1 MLQLS
6 VHMRA
11 AENKREKSDSVMQKW
26 SIAGTLF
33 ALALASV
40 RAYAD
45 SSSIETVEVTATR
58 LPEAVG
64 DVPADV
70 SIIAGDELRDRQA
83 TSLGTALDLTAG
95 VEAPAGGDAG
105 PSSAVP
111 SFWGLHEFDA
121 FLLVVDGVPW
131 GGAFNPAIPSLD
143 FNDIRR
149 FEVLKGSAPAV
160 YGATSFVGVIH
171 LIHYPAGEA
180 ANDVEASY
188 GSYGS
193 WRAATSF
200 ALPDWGSYRQ
210 SLAFDAE
217 QLGFADKR
225 ESVRD
230 RHLLY
235 RGEST
240 LGRGTFRIDADLSLV
255 HDVPPS
261 PVVRNGDALTKLTP
275 VNANYNPSN
284 AGIDENRYH
293 ATLRYTLPTSFGAWE
308 TLLSFAHSDIRDVRG
323 FLRPDLIDNGSENAD
338 SQDQRRLIQDGYF
351 DSHITHVLAQ
361 NTDLVF
367 GTDLLFGLGRQRSIN
382 GAYYVP
388 LSGLVVAP
396 PTTSLHVDEINT
408 IRDKRF
414 FVGQYAEFDWRPAAG
429 WDIAAGLRL
438 NETFEDKTSV
448 HIDGF
453 DPTADENARAKKNQ
467 TRLSGSIGASYQ
479 AWKDSD
485 GEAVLYADYRN
496 AFKPAAIDFGPDYT
510 PDVLN
515 PETAQ
520 SYEAGVK
527 GAVLGGDLSYQLEA
541 FLLNFSNLVVAETDS
556 AGEPVLRNA
565 GGERLKGVEFDARY
579 QLAPDLALAGNF
591 AYHDTRFTKFVVDE
605 GAGPVDVSGNQLTLA
620 PHILAAAGVL
630 YSPAQGFYG
639 NVVANYIGRRYL
651 DEENKAPT
659 ASYVTLNAVLGYRY
673 GRYDLSVAGTNLTD
687 RQPPVTQSE
696 FGDSSYYLLP
706 ARTIF
711 VQLKRAL

>member
-1 MLQLS
+1 MRKVSLVTALS
-6 VHMRA
+6 V
-11 AENKREKSDSVMQKW
+11 
-26 SIAGTLF
+26 
-33 ALALASV
+33 LALVSAQ
-40 RAYAD
+40 AQAG
-45 SSSIETVEVTATR
+45 SSSVETVEVTATR
-58 LPEAVG
+58 LPEPVSS
-64 DVPADV
+64 VPADV
-70 SIIAGDELRDRQA
+70 SIITGDELRARQA
-83 TSLGTALDLTAG
+83 ISLGTALDLTAG

-121 FLLVVDGVPW
+121 FLLVVDDVPW

-143 FNDIRR
+143 FNDVQRI
-149 FEVLKGSAPAV
+149 EVVKGSAPVV

-180 ANDVEASY
+180 ADEIQASY

-200 ALPDWGSYRQ
+200 ALPGWGSYKQ
-210 SLAFDAE
+210 SLALDAE

-230 RHLLY
+230 QHMLY
-235 RGEST
+235 RGEAA
-240 LGRGTFRIDADLSLV
+240 LGPGTFRIDADISLV

-261 PVVRNGDALTKLTP
+261 PIVRSGDALTNLTP
-275 VNANYNPSN
+275 INANYNPAN
-284 AGIDENRYH
+284 ARIDENRYH
-293 ATLRYTLPTSFGAWE
+293 ADLGYTLPTGFGLWE
-308 TLLSFAHSDIRDVRG
+308 TLVSFANSDTRDIRG
-323 FLRPDLIDNGSENAD
+323 FLRPDLVDNGSENAD
-338 SQDQRRLIQDGYF
+338 SQDQHRLIQDGYF
-351 DSHITHVLAQ
+351 DTHITHTLAD
-361 NTDLVF
+361 NADLVF

-408 IRDKRF
+408 IRDKRLF
-414 FVGQYAEFDWRPAAG
+414 GGQYAEFDWRPTSA
-429 WDIAAGLRL
+429 WDITAGLRL
-438 NETFEDKTSV
+438 NETYEDKASV

-453 DPTADENARAKKNQ
+453 DPTADENARAKGNQ
-467 TRLSGSIGASYQ
+467 TRLSGSAGVSYQ

-496 AFKPAAIDFGPDYT
+496 TFKPAAIDFGPDYT

-520 SYEAGVK
+520 GYEAGLK
-527 GAVLGGDLSYQLEA
+527 GALLGGAFSYQLEA
-541 FLLNFSNLVVAETDS
+541 FLLDFSNLVVSETDS
-556 AGEPVLRNA
+556 SGAPVLRNA
-565 GGERLKGVEFDARY
+565 GGERLKGVELDARY
-579 QLAPDLALAGNF
+579 QLGPDLSLAGNL
-591 AYHDTRFTKFVVDE
+591 AYHDARFTNFILDE
-605 GAGPVDVSGNQLTLA
+605 GGTPEDVSGNQLTLA
-620 PHILAAAGVL
+620 PHILAAAGLL
-630 YSPAQGFYG
+630 YSPQQGFYG

-651 DEENKAPT
+651 DEENKSLA
-659 ASYVTLNAVLGYRY
+659 ASYVTLNATVGYRF
-673 GRYDLSVAGTNLTD
+673 GRYDLSVAGANITN
-687 RQPPVTQSE
+687 RRPPVTQSE

-711 VQLKRAL
+711 VQLRYAL